1 MQPKLYIR
9 LNSDSCIDARVD
21 GGADSDTRV
30 DTHID
35 KGTELHTLHIAE
47 DGTQT
52 SSQTALNELAA
63 LASGCRI
70 IIIVPAT
77 EVSLM
82 SAAVPSRNRQRILSA
97 VPYILEDQLASDVEQ
112 LHFVIGAPDANGEV
126 TAAVVEHQKMRQWL
140 ELLRSNGVEPHM
152 IVADLCCLPVS
163 EIPQWTLLLEGD
175 IALLSTGYNQGFA
188 VDRENLV
195 MMLRNALQAREQSAD
210 APEQLRLLSNGA
222 GDDLAL
228 LEQLSEF
235 DLVVSREDEAV
246 DALALFAQGLDE
258 KQAMNLLQGQYSR
271 RDQMGKLLRPW
282 RAAAAMLAALLLF
295 SGGMTVANY
304 FELSGEQAALKKHIE
319 ETYLAAC
326 PGAKRIVNP
335 RAQMTQCLKKL
346 RGGGGT
352 SDDGLLVML
361 SSMGDALKAAGGL
374 QLQRMSYRNGQLD
387 MALAISDIQALDKLK
402 ERITKDAGLQ
412 VEILSATSRDNRVEA
427 RLQLKG
433 KGA

>member
-1 MQPKLYIR
+1 
-9 LNSDSCIDARVD
+9 
-21 GGADSDTRV
+21 
-30 DTHID
+30 
-35 KGTELHTLHIAE
+35 
-47 DGTQT
+47 
-52 SSQTALNELAA
+52 
-63 LASGCRI
+63 
-70 IIIVPAT
+70 
-77 EVSLM
+77 
-82 SAAVPSRNRQRILSA
+82 
-97 VPYILEDQLASDVEQ
+97 
-112 LHFVIGAPDANGEV
+112 
-126 TAAVVEHQKMRQWL
+126 
-140 ELLRSNGVEPHM
+140 
-152 IVADLCCLPVS
+152 
-163 EIPQWTLLLEGD
+163 
-175 IALLSTGYNQGFA
+175 LLSTGYNQGFA

-210 APEQLRLLSNGA
+210 APEQLRLFSSG
-222 GDDLAL
+222 GSDDLAL
-228 LEQLSEF
+228 VEQLSEF
-235 DLVVSREDEAV
+235 DLVVTREDEAV

-282 RAAAAMLAALLLF
+282 RAAAAMLAALMLF
-295 SGGMTVANY
+295 SGGMTVVNY

-319 ETYLAAC
+319 QTYLAAC

-335 RAQMTQCLKKL
+335 KAQMTQCLKTL
-346 RGGGGT
+346 RGGSGASG
-352 SDDGLLVML
+352 DGLLVML

-402 ERITKDAGLQ
+402 ERIIKDAGLQ

>member
-1 MQPKLYIR
+1 MQPKLYVR
-9 LNSDSCIDARVD
+9 LNSDSCVD
-21 GGADSDTRV
+21 PNSDPAIERR
-30 DTHID
+30 
-35 KGTELHTLHIAE
+35 TELRTLLVAE

-52 SSQTALNELAA
+52 SSQTPLSELAA

-70 IIIVPAT
+70 IIVVPAT

-112 LHFVIGAPDANGEV
+112 LHFVIAAPDANGQV
-126 TAAVVEHQKMRQWL
+126 IAVVVEHQKMRQWL

-163 EIPQWTLLLEGD
+163 ETPQWSLLLEGD
-175 IALLSTGYNQGFA
+175 IALLSTGHNEGFA
-188 VDRENLV
+188 VDRDNLIL
-195 MMLRNALQAREQSAD
+195 MLRSALQAREQSAD
-210 APEQLRLLSNGA
+210 APEQLRLFSSGA

-228 LEQLSEF
+228 VEQLSEF
-235 DLVVSREDEAV
+235 DLVVSREDEVV
-246 DALALFAQGLDE
+246 DALALFAESLDE

-295 SGGMTVANY
+295 SGGMTVVDY
-304 FELSGEQAALKKHIE
+304 FELRGEQAALKKHIE
-319 ETYLAAC
+319 QTYLAAC

-335 RAQMTQCLKKL
+335 KAQMTQCLKKL
-346 RGGGGT
+346 RGGSSA

-402 ERITKDAGLQ
+402 ERIVKDAGLQ

-427 RLQLKG
+427 RMQLKG